1 MANMMSVLRLLPLL
15 ITFLFLGHSSVHA
28 EILQQQMKKTFI
40 VHMDKSNMPES
51 FDDHLQW
58 YDSSLKS
65 VSQIANKLYTYNNVV
80 HGYSVRLTAEEA
92 RLLKEQPGVL
102 MVQEDIKY
110 ELHTTRSPE
119 FLGILNTDVSLPESG
134 TPSDVI
140 IGVLD
145 TGVWPDSSSYD
156 DKEVGPIPPGWKGEC
171 EVSKTFSSSSC
182 NRKLIGARFFSQ
194 GYEAAYGPVDEKVES
209 RSPRDDDGH
218 GTHTSTTAAGSTVVG
233 ASLFGFA
240 AGTARGMARHARVA
254 AYKVCWLGGCLSS
267 DILMAME
274 KAIDD
279 GVNILSLSLGGSTTD
294 YFRDSVAIG
303 AFAATSKGILV
314 SCSAGNGGPSP
325 GSLSNVAPWIT
336 TVGAGTMD
344 RQFPSYITL
353 GNGKKLTGVSLYSG
367 KTLPAS
373 LIPLVYAGNI
383 SSTSNGNLCM
393 KGSLI
398 PEKAKGKIVLCDRGL
413 NPRSQK
419 GLVVRDAGG
428 IGMILTNTD
437 TFGEELV
444 ADAHFIPTAAVGQTA
459 GSEIRKYTFSDPNPS
474 ATIASGSTQ
483 LGVQPSPVVAAFS
496 SRGPNLITPDILKP
510 DLIAPGVNILAGWTG
525 KVGPTGLPEDTRHV
539 DFNIVSGTS
548 MSCPHI
554 SGLAALVKAAHSEW
568 SPAAIRSALMTTAY
582 SRYKN
587 GERIQDIATGKPATP
602 FDYGAGHVDP
612 LSALDPGLVYDA
624 TANNY
629 VDFLCAIGYSS
640 SMIKLITKQ
649 DYSCKAGLKYSVA
662 DLNYPSFAVP
672 LETASGPNGG
682 SRAPTVV
689 KYTRTLTNVGDP
701 ATYKVSISQETN
713 SVKILVQ
720 PDVLHFSIPNEKKTY
735 TVTFIATSMPSGTS
749 SFAHLEW
756 SDGKHIVGSPIVF
769 SWS

>member
-1 MANMMSVLRLLPLL
+1 MPVIGVLLLL
-15 ITFLFLGHSSVHA
+15 TFLFLCHSSVDA
-28 EILQQQMKKTFI
+28 EILHQQMKKTFI
-40 VHMDKSNMPES
+40 VHMDKSSVPES

-65 VSQIANKLYTYNNVV
+65 VSQTANKLYTYDNVV
-80 HGYSVRLTAEEA
+80 HGYSARLTVEEA
-92 RLLKEQPGVL
+92 RLLEGKPGVL
-102 MVQEDIKY
+102 LVQEDKKY
-110 ELHTTRSPE
+110 EVHTTRSPE
-119 FLGILNTDVSLPESG
+119 FLGILNNQESFPDSG
-134 TPSDVI
+134 TSSDVI

-145 TGVWPDSSSYD
+145 TGVWPESSSFD
-156 DKEVGPIPPGWKGEC
+156 DKEVGPLPPGWKGAC
-171 EVSKTFSSSSC
+171 EASKTFSSSSC

-194 GYEAAYGPVDEKVES
+194 GYEAAYGPVDETTES

-233 ASLFGFA
+233 ASLFGYA
-240 AGTARGMARHARVA
+240 AGTARGMAKHARVA

-274 KAIDD
+274 KAIED
-279 GVNILSLSLGGSTTD
+279 GVHILSLSLGGSLND
-294 YFRDSVAIG
+294 YFQDPVAIG

-314 SCSAGNGGPSP
+314 SCSAGNGGPSR

-353 GNGKKLTGVSLYSG
+353 GNGKKITGESLYSG
-367 KTLPAS
+367 KALTGS

-383 SSTSNGNLCM
+383 SKASNGNLCM
-393 KGSLI
+393 KGGLI
-398 PEKAKGKIVLCDRGL
+398 PEKAKGKIVVCDRGQ
-413 NPRSQK
+413 NPRAQK
-419 GLVVRDAGG
+419 GLAVKEAGG
-428 IGMILTNTD
+428 VGMILANTD

-444 ADAHFIPTAAVGQTA
+444 ADAHFIPTAAVGQ
-459 GSEIRKYTFSDPNPS
+459 GPGEEIKKYTFSDPNPS
-474 ATIASGSTQ
+474 AMVESGRTQ

-525 KVGPTGLPEDTRHV
+525 KVGPTGLPEDSRHV
-539 DFNIVSGTS
+539 NFNIVSGTS

-554 SGLAALVKAAHSEW
+554 SGLAALVKAAHPEW

-582 SRYKN
+582 STYKN
-587 GERIQDIATGKPATP
+587 GERIKDIATGKPSTP

-612 LSALDPGLVYDA
+612 ISALDPGLVYD
-624 TANNY
+624 TTTNNY
-629 VDFLCAIGYSS
+629 IDFLCAIGYSS
-640 SMIKLITKQ
+640 SMIKLIAKQ
-649 DYSCKAGLKYSVA
+649 EHQCKTGVKYSVA

-672 LETASGPNGG
+672 FETASGPRGG
-682 SRAPTVV
+682 SSAPTVV
-689 KYTRTLTNVGDP
+689 KYTRTLTNVGGP
-701 ATYKVSISQETN
+701 STYKVSVSQETN
-713 SVKILVQ
+713 SAKIQVQ
-720 PDVLHFSIPNEKKTY
+720 PSVLSFSTPNEQKTY
-735 TVTFIATSMPSGTS
+735 TVTFAATSMPSGTS

-756 SDGKHIVGSPIVF
+756 SDGKHTVGSPIVF
-769 SWS
+769 SWT

>member
-1 MANMMSVLRLLPLL
+1 MAVLGLFPLL
-15 ITFLFLGHSSVHA
+15 TFLFFCQSFVDAQVLH
-28 EILQQQMKKTFI
+28 QQMMKTFI
-40 VHMDKSNMPES
+40 VHMDKSNVPES

-65 VSQIANKLYTYNNVV
+65 VSQTAKKLYTYNNVV
-80 HGYSVRLTAEEA
+80 HGYSVRLTVEEA
-92 RLLKEQPGVL
+92 QLLEEQPGVL
-102 MVQEDIKY
+102 LVQEDKKY
-110 ELHTTRSPE
+110 EIHTTRSPE
-119 FLGILNTDVSLPESG
+119 FLGILNSDASLPESS

-145 TGVWPDSSSYD
+145 TGVWPESSSYD
-156 DKEVGPIPPGWKGEC
+156 DKEVGPLPPGWKGAC

-194 GYEAAYGPVDEKVES
+194 GYEAAYGPVDETVES

-233 ASLFGFA
+233 ASLFGYA

-274 KAIDD
+274 KAIED
-279 GVNILSLSLGGSTTD
+279 GVNILSLSLGGSAND
-294 YFRDSVAIG
+294 YFQDAVAIG

-353 GNGKKLTGVSLYSG
+353 GNGKKLTGESLYNG
-367 KTLPAS
+367 KPLPGS

-383 SSTSNGNLCM
+383 SRASNGNLCM
-393 KGSLI
+393 KGGLI
-398 PEKAKGKIVLCDRGL
+398 PEKAKGKIVVCDRGL
-413 NPRSQK
+413 NPRAQK
-419 GLVVRDAGG
+419 GLAVREAGG
-428 IGMILTNTD
+428 IGMILANTD
-437 TFGEELV
+437 AFGEELV
-444 ADAHFIPTAAVGQTA
+444 ADAHFIPTAAVGQA
-459 GSEIRKYTFSDPNPS
+459 PGVEIKKYAFSDPNPS
-474 ATIASGSTQ
+474 AMVVSGRTQ
-483 LGVQPSPVVAAFS
+483 LGVQPSPVVASFS
-496 SRGPNLITPDILKP
+496 SRGPNIITPDILKP

-554 SGLAALVKAAHSEW
+554 SGLAALVKAAHPEW

-587 GERIQDIATGKPATP
+587 GERIKDIATGKPSTP

-612 LSALDPGLVYDA
+612 LSALDPGLVYD
-624 TANNY
+624 TTTSNY
-629 VDFLCAIGYSS
+629 IDFLCAIGYTS
-640 SMIKLITKQ
+640 SMIKLIAKQ
-649 DYSCKAGLKYSVA
+649 EFQCKADVKYSVA

-672 LETASGPNGG
+672 LETASGPHGG
-682 SRAPTVV
+682 SKAQIVV

-713 SVKILVQ
+713 SVKIQVQ
-720 PDVLHFSIPNEKKTY
+720 PAVLSFSTPNEKKTY
-735 TVTFIATSMPSGTS
+735 SVTFSATSMPSGTS

-769 SWS
+769 SWT

>member
-15 ITFLFLGHSSVHA
+15 TFLFLCQSFVDA
-28 EILQQQMKKTFI
+28 EILHQQMKKTFI
-40 VHMDKSNMPES
+40 VHMDKSNVPES
-51 FDDHLQW
+51 FDNHLQW

-65 VSQIANKLYTYNNVV
+65 VSQTANKLYTYNNVV
-80 HGYSVRLTAEEA
+80 HGYSARLTVEEA
-92 RLLKEQPGVL
+92 QLLEAQPGVL
-102 MVQEDIKY
+102 LVQEDKKY
-110 ELHTTRSPE
+110 EIHTTRSPE
-119 FLGILNTDVSLPESG
+119 FLGILNSDASLHESG

-145 TGVWPDSSSYD
+145 TGVWPESSSYD
-156 DKEVGPIPPGWKGEC
+156 DKEVGPLPPGWKGAC
-171 EVSKTFSSSSC
+171 EASKTFSSSSC

-194 GYEAAYGPVDEKVES
+194 GYEAAYGPVDETVES

-218 GTHTSTTAAGSTVVG
+218 GTHTSTTAAGSPVVG
-233 ASLFGFA
+233 ASLFGYA

-254 AYKVCWLGGCLSS
+254 AYKVCWQGGCLSS

-274 KAIDD
+274 KAIED
-279 GVNILSLSLGGSTTD
+279 GVHILSLSLGGSAND
-294 YFRDSVAIG
+294 YFQDAVAIG

-353 GNGKKLTGVSLYSG
+353 GNGKKLTGESLYNG
-367 KTLPAS
+367 KPLPGS

-383 SSTSNGNLCM
+383 SRASNGNLCM
-393 KGSLI
+393 KGGLI
-398 PEKAKGKIVLCDRGL
+398 SEKAKGKIVVCDRGL
-413 NPRSQK
+413 NPRAQK
-419 GLVVRDAGG
+419 GLAVREAGG
-428 IGMILTNTD
+428 IGMILANTD

-444 ADAHFIPTAAVGQTA
+444 ADAHFIPTAAVGQA
-459 GSEIRKYTFSDPNPS
+459 PGEEIKKYTFSDPNPS
-474 ATIASGSTQ
+474 AIVTSGRTQ

-554 SGLAALVKAAHSEW
+554 SGLAALVKAAHPEW

-582 SRYKN
+582 SKYKN
-587 GERIQDIATGKPATP
+587 GERIKDIATGKPSTP

-612 LSALDPGLVYDA
+612 LSALDPGLVYDTA
-624 TANNY
+624 TNNY
-629 VDFLCAIGYSS
+629 IDFLCAIGYSS
-640 SMIKLITKQ
+640 SMIKLIAKQ
-649 DYSCKAGLKYSVA
+649 EYQCKADVNYRVA

-672 LETASGPNGG
+672 LETASGPRGG
-682 SRAPTVV
+682 SSAPTVV

-701 ATYKVSISQETN
+701 ATYKVSISQDKN
-713 SVKILVQ
+713 SVKIQVQ
-720 PDVLHFSIPNEKKTY
+720 PAVLSFSTPNEKRTY
-735 TVTFIATSMPSGTS
+735 TVTFTATSMPSGTS

-756 SDGKHIVGSPIVF
+756 SDGKHTVGSPIVF
-769 SWS
+769 SWT

>member
-1 MANMMSVLRLLPLL
+1 MMSVRPLL
-15 ITFLFLGHSSVHA
+15 TFLFLCHA
-28 EILQQQMKKTFI
+28 FADAGRNNHQPAKKTFI
-40 VHMDKSNMPES
+40 IHMDKLNMPES

-58 YDSSLKS
+58 YDSSLKA
-65 VSQIANKLYTYNNVV
+65 VSSSASMLYTYNNVV
-80 HGYSVRLTAEEA
+80 HGYSVRLTPEEA
-92 RLLKEQPGVL
+92 RMLEKQPGIL
-102 MVQEDIKY
+102 LVQEDTKY
-110 ELHTTRSPE
+110 DLHTTRSPE
-119 FLGILNTDVSLPESG
+119 FLGILNSDVSLPDSS

-145 TGVWPDSSSYD
+145 TGVWPESSSYD
-156 DKEVGPIPPGWKGEC
+156 DKELGPVPSSWKGEC
-171 EVSKTFSSSSC
+171 ELSKTFSSSSC

-194 GYEAAYGPVDEKVES
+194 GYEAAFGPVDESVES

-218 GTHTSTTAAGSTVVG
+218 GTHTSTTAGGAAVVG
-233 ASLFGFA
+233 ASLFSYA

-267 DILMAME
+267 DILAAME

-279 GVNILSLSLGGSTTD
+279 GVNILSMSLGGSTSD
-294 YFRDSVAIG
+294 YYRDTVAIG
-303 AFAATSKGILV
+303 AFAATAKGILV

-336 TVGAGTMD
+336 TVGAGTID
-344 RQFPSYITL
+344 RQFPSYILL
-353 GNGKKLTGVSLYSG
+353 GNGKKLIGASLYSG
-367 KTLPAS
+367 KPLTAS
-373 LIPLVYAGNI
+373 EIPLVYAGNI
-383 SSTSNGNLCM
+383 SSTSNGNLCL
-393 KGSLI
+393 KGGLI
-398 PEKAKGKIVLCDRGL
+398 PEKAKGKIVVCDRGL
-413 NPRSQK
+413 NPRAQK

-428 IGMILTNTD
+428 VGMILANTD
-437 TFGEELV
+437 TFGDELV
-444 ADAHFIPTAAVGQTA
+444 ADAHFIPTAAVGVTA
-459 GSEIRKYTFSDPNPS
+459 GEQIKKYIFSDPNPS
-474 ATIASGSTQ
+474 AAVSSGSTQ

-525 KVGPTGLPEDTRHV
+525 KVGPTGLPEDTRKV

-548 MSCPHI
+548 MSCPHV
-554 SGLAALVKAAHSEW
+554 SGLAALIKGAHPEW

-587 GERIQDIATGKPATP
+587 GERIKDIATGKASTP
-602 FDYGAGHVDP
+602 FDYGAGYVDP

-624 TANNY
+624 MAEDY

-640 SMIKLITKQ
+640 SLIKIVTKQ
-649 DYSCKAGLKYSVA
+649 DHTCKESSVG

-672 LETASGPNGG
+672 LQTASGPNGG
-682 SRAPTVV
+682 SSSPMTV
-689 KYTRTLTNVGDP
+689 KYTRTVTNVGNP
-701 ATYKVSISQETN
+701 ATYKVSISQETK

-720 PDVLHFSIPNEKKTY
+720 PDVLDFSNPNEKKTY
-735 TVTFIATSMPSGTS
+735 TVTFTADSLPSGTT
-749 SFAHLEW
+749 SFAQLEW

-769 SWS
+769 SWT